1 MTAHSLISISCLK
14 YINKITFSNFFF
26 GKNNENKFYVYY
38 IFNIYIHMKI
48 QNILKKCSKL
58 IKSSRHIIFE
68 IYNNLNYGIYVL
80 V

>member
-1 MTAHSLISISCLK
+1 
-14 YINKITFSNFFF
+14 
-26 GKNNENKFYVYY
+26 
-38 IFNIYIHMKI
+38 MKI